1 MAFAKPNIT
10 FTGVL
15 TYGSPVTLLCESP
28 WNYKVKWFKV
38 NSAGQRRTLNSS
50 LERST
55 NLQVQVLNISSLTEK
70 EEGIYLCQLSRAI
83 VNHIAEKMVN
93 IIIKGK
99 ARICFF
105 KY

>member
-1 MAFAKPNIT
+1 M
-10 FTGVL
+10 
-15 TYGSPVTLLCESP
+15 LCESP

-38 NSAGQRRTLNSS
+38 NSTGQRRTLNSS
-50 LERST
+50 LEP
-55 NLQVQVLNISSLTEK
+55 NDLQVQVLNISSLTEK

-105 KY
+105 NII